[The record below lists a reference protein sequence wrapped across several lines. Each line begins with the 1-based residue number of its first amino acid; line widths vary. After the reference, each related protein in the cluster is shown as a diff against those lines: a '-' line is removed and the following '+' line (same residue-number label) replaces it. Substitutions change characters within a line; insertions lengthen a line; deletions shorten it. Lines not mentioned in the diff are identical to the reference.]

1 MLKSYHNKG
10 VIPQEDTALE
20 LKQVQQ
26 IMNKYPKAQFVRVAW
41 DSNISGKA
49 LSAKA
54 IKEGHTA
61 RKIVEVTARFGIDYM
76 HTRTMREKAELLA
89 AQGQELTRGA
99 CWYEHTDTDG
109 VVRHKKT
116 GDLYMQVFT
125 VRDHQNA
132 HSTYIVDDKAMT
144 KAEAQET
151 GLFKPSYFA
160 PSNIVEVFTVKLA
173 DITAIG

>member
-1 MLKSYHNKG
+1 M
-10 VIPQEDTALE
+10 E
-20 LKQVQQ
+20 LDKVKE
-26 IMNKYPKAQFVRVAW
+26 IMNKYPRAQFVRVKW

-61 RKIVEVTARFGIDYM
+61 RKVVEVTARFGIDYM
-76 HTRTMREKAELLA
+76 HTRTMREKAEMLA
-89 AQGQELTRGA
+89 AQGQELTRGT

-132 HSTYIVDDKAMT
+132 RSTYIVDDKTMT
-144 KAEAQET
+144 KEEAQAT

>member
-1 MLKSYHNKG
+1 M
-10 VIPQEDTALE
+10 E
-20 LKQVQQ
+20 LDKVKE
-26 IMNKYPKAQFVRVAW
+26 IMNKYPRAQFVRVKW

-61 RKIVEVTARFGIDYM
+61 RKVVEVTARFGIDYM
-76 HTRTMREKAELLA
+76 HTRTMREKAEMLA
-89 AQGQELTRGA
+89 AQGQELTRGT

-125 VRDHQNA
+125 VKNHQNA
-132 HSTYIVDDKAMT
+132 RSTYIVDGVEMT
-144 KAEAQET
+144 KEKAQET

>member
-1 MLKSYHNKG
+1 MDLTK
-10 VIPQEDTALE
+10 
-20 LKQVQQ
+20 VQD
-26 IMNKYPKAQFVRVAW
+26 IMSKYPKAQFVRVAW

-61 RKIVEVTARFGIDYM
+61 RKVVEVTARFGIDYL
-76 HTRTMREKAELLA
+76 HTRTMREKAEQLA
-89 AQGQELTRGA
+89 VQGQELTRGA

-125 VRDHQNA
+125 VRNHQNA
-132 HSTYIVDDKAMT
+132 RSIYIVDGKAMT

-160 PSNIVEVFTVKLA
+160 SSNIVEVFTVKLA

>member
-1 MLKSYHNKG
+1 M
-10 VIPQEDTALE
+10 E
-20 LKQVQQ
+20 LKQVQE
-26 IMNKYPKAQFVRVAW
+26 IMSKYPRAQFVRVKW
-41 DSNISGKA
+41 DSNITAKA

-54 IKEGHTA
+54 AKEGHTA
-61 RKIVEVTARFGIDYM
+61 RKVVEVTARFGIDYM
-76 HTRTMREKAELLA
+76 HTRTMREKAEMLA
-89 AQGQELTRGA
+89 AQGQEITRGA

-132 HSTYIVDDKAMT
+132 RSTYIVDGVEMT
-144 KAEAQET
+144 KEKAQET

>member
-1 MLKSYHNKG
+1 M
-10 VIPQEDTALE
+10 E
-20 LKQVQQ
+20 LSKVKE
-26 IMNKYPKAQFVRVAW
+26 IMSKYPKARFVRIAW
-41 DSNISGKA
+41 DSDITSKA

-54 IKEGHTA
+54 AKEGHTA
-61 RKIVEVTARFGIDYM
+61 RKVVEVTARFGIDYM
-76 HTRTMREKAELLA
+76 HTRTMREKAEMLA

-99 CWYEHTDTDG
+99 CWYEHTDIDG

-132 HSTYIVDDKAMT
+132 RSTYIVDDKTMT
-144 KAEAQET
+144 KEEAQET

>member
-1 MLKSYHNKG
+1 M
-10 VIPQEDTALE
+10 E
-20 LKQVQQ
+20 LKQVQK
-26 IMNKYPKAQFVRVAW
+26 IMSRYPKAQFVRVKW
-41 DSNISGKA
+41 DSNITAKA
-49 LSAKA
+49 LSARA
-54 IKEGHTA
+54 VRDGHTA
-61 RKIVEVTARFGIDYM
+61 RKVVEVTARFGIDYM
-76 HTRTMREKAELLA
+76 HTRTMREKAEMLA

-116 GDLYMQVFT
+116 GELYMQVFT

-132 HSTYIVDDKAMT
+132 RSTYIVDDKAMT
-144 KAEAQET
+144 KEEAKET

>member
-1 MLKSYHNKG
+1 M
-10 VIPQEDTALE
+10 E
-20 LKQVQQ
+20 LKRVQE
-26 IMNKYPKAQFVRVAW
+26 IMSKYPKAQFVRIKW
-41 DSNISGKA
+41 DSNITSKA

-54 IKEGHTA
+54 AKEGHTA
-61 RKIVEVTARFGIDYM
+61 RKVVEVTARFGIDYL
-76 HTRTMREKAELLA
+76 HTRTMREKAEALA
-89 AQGQELTRGA
+89 EQGLELTRGA

-116 GDLYMQVFT
+116 GDLYMQIFT

-132 HSTYIVDDKAMT
+132 RSAYIVDGKEMT